1 MLLPYLV
8 LNLGA
13 ANNTFFSASDSAHGS
28 ESIQVQH
35 DLSGLFPT
43 GSGQRHFKLS
53 KVGAAVQQVAQ
64 PVAPDIRTFKAP
76 ALPVALPQVS
86 GAADTAQARDIANV
100 TIEAEWIDKAVAVDS
115 LALAIEAA
123 LEDAASGEGAAT
135 VSADAD
141 VGDGAIG
148 LSFMTIDKRLA
159 DHVLQTQA
167 LYVMGFYG

>member
-13 ANNTFFSASDSAHGS
+13 ANSVLNAFDSARGA
-28 ESIQVQH
+28 ESILVQH
-35 DLSGLFPT
+35 DLTGLFPT
-43 GSGQRHFKLS
+43 GSGQRNFRLS
-53 KVGAAVQQVAQ
+53 QLAVAVQQATQ
-64 PVAPDIRTFKAP
+64 HVAPVIHTFKAP
-76 ALPVALPQVS
+76 TAQIALPQSS
-86 GAADTAQARDIANV
+86 GAADAAKAKDSASV
-100 TIEAEWIDKAVAVDS
+100 TIEADWIDKAVAVDS
-115 LALAIEAA
+115 LALSIEA
-123 LEDAASGEGAAT
+123 DAIDKAKGVDIAV

-141 VGDGAIG
+141 ADDAAHG